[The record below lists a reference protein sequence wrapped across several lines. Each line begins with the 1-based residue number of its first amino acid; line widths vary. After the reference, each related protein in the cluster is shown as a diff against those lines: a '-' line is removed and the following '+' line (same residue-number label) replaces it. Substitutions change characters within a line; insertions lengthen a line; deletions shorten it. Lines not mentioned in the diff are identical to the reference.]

1 MDNNNGYGNNPNN
14 PNNPDNTY
22 NDGYGNDTYNSYNN
36 GYGSN
41 QYNGYNNG
49 YENNQYNGYNNGY
62 GNPNPYGQ
70 QPNMNNYNPIP
81 APNQYRNCKTRN
93 TIAVFLS
100 GLLGIL
106 LFFNCIV
113 IGLRFGLFSEN
124 GLNVILEDS
133 GTIDSAID
141 EILDEINDEI
151 DIADFESEERD
162 NIKESMNNVI
172 TYFTDVIETGKL
184 PDREDVKEDVKNLY
198 NALCEVCINSIL
210 AEYETSGD
218 SVTIDELI
226 GDGETDGL
234 ISAIG
239 KEKYDNYVSELKN
252 KYGETIVINNSIK
265 EALKEDLMTLVKENE
280 TTINEA
286 VDTIYEGLEEL
297 QSNTDLDGVSLSD
310 IFNLISNAV
319 WNAIIII
326 SILAVI
332 CLVGIILVDKQI
344 SVTLRGLYSPFFV
357 PGLIVTIISVLL
369 KLLVGAFKN
378 SLVGEEEVVINLVQS
393 FGDVLINPILICGI
407 VFMVLA
413 IVFRIIG
420 KIIAPK
426 NDDSF

>member
-1 MDNNNGYGNNPNN
+1 MDNNNGYGNNTNN

-198 NALCEVCINSIL
+198 NALCEVCINSII

>member
-252 KYGETIVINNSIK
+252 KYGETIIINNSLK

>member
-1 MDNNNGYGNNPNN
+1 M
-14 PNNPDNTY
+14 
-22 NDGYGNDTYNSYNN
+22 
-36 GYGSN
+36 
-41 QYNGYNNG
+41 
-49 YENNQYNGYNNGY
+49 
-62 GNPNPYGQ
+62 
-70 QPNMNNYNPIP
+70 
-81 APNQYRNCKTRN
+81 
-93 TIAVFLS
+93 
-100 GLLGIL
+100 
-106 LFFNCIV
+106 
-113 IGLRFGLFSEN
+113 
-124 GLNVILEDS
+124 
-133 GTIDSAID
+133 
-141 EILDEINDEI
+141 
-151 DIADFESEERD
+151 
-162 NIKESMNNVI
+162 
-172 TYFTDVIETGKL
+172 
-184 PDREDVKEDVKNLY
+184 
-198 NALCEVCINSIL
+198 
-210 AEYETSGD
+210 
-218 SVTIDELI
+218 
-226 GDGETDGL
+226 
-234 ISAIG
+234 
-239 KEKYDNYVSELKN
+239 KN

>member
-1 MDNNNGYGNNPNN
+1 MDNNNGYGNNTNN

-198 NALCEVCINSIL
+198 NALCEVCINSII

-357 PGLIVTIISVLL
+357 PGLIVTIISILL

>member
-36 GYGSN
+36 GYGS
-41 QYNGYNNG
+41 
-49 YENNQYNGYNNGY
+49 NQYNGYNNGY

-198 NALCEVCINSIL
+198 NALCEVCINNIL

>member
-1 MDNNNGYGNNPNN
+1 MDNNNGYGNNTNN

-184 PDREDVKEDVKNLY
+184 PDREDVKEDVKKLY

-210 AEYETSGD
+210 EEYETSGD

-378 SLVGEEEVVINLVQS
+378 SLVGEEEVVINLAQS

>member
-1 MDNNNGYGNNPNN
+1 MDNNNGYGNNTNN

-210 AEYETSGD
+210 EEYETSGD